1 MAHIIHYASIWSIK
15 YTSLHSQEA
24 NSWLDAGATLKP
36 TLNKYTNKDR
46 EDNNFRDDIA
56 ADACTFVS

>member
-1 MAHIIHYASIWSIK
+1 MARVIHYASIWSVK

-24 NSWLDAGATLKP
+24 NGWLDAGATLKP

-46 EDNNFRDDIA
+46 EDNN
-56 ADACTFVS
+56 S